1 MKFSEDADS
10 KHLMISA
17 YGDDFITVNEQR
29 HALPAMLD
37 GGQPPRPW
45 PVASATTLTSA
56 DLDLLLASDPEIV
69 IIGCGP
75 QQHFLPPELMHH
87 IMRHGI
93 GCEVMNT
100 PSACRTWNIIV
111 SEGRRVVA
119 GLLGPT
125 SV

>member
-10 KHLMISA
+10 KHLIISA
-17 YGDDFITVNEQR
+17 YGDDFITVNERR
-29 HALPAMLD
+29 HALPAML
-37 GGQPPRPW
+37 GGEQPPRPW
-45 PVASATTLTSA
+45 PVTSAAALTPA

-75 QQHFLPPELMHH
+75 RQHFLHPELLHH

-93 GCEVMNT
+93 GCEVMTT

-111 SEGRRVVA
+111 SEGRRVAA
-119 GLLGPT
+119 GLLAPAPE
-125 SV
+125 

>member
-17 YGDDFITVNEQR
+17 YGDDFITVNERR
-29 HALPAMLD
+29 HALPAML
-37 GGQPPRPW
+37 GGELPPRSW
-45 PVASATTLTSA
+45 PVTSAAVLTPA
-56 DLDLLLASDPEIV
+56 DLDPLLATDPEIV

-75 QQHFLPPELMHH
+75 RQRFLPPELLHH

-93 GCEVMNT
+93 GCEVMTT

-111 SEGRRVVA
+111 SEGRRVAA
-119 GLLGPT
+119 GLLAPT
-125 SV
+125 PE